1 MENRKRNIIIDL
13 NKLSK
18 IQSLFDQ
25 SDSKFSIESQLN
37 LSKDLDP
44 KETEHPRFISLSRFM
59 SMIQENLSSEE
70 LSKFLTSLSNDPEMK
85 DIIKMHNL
93 RKQLE
98 ASEGEFTE
106 FRLPRLVP
114 RSLPL
119 NGRDNFVIDLVREK
133 HLGANAIKMMEN
145 DIHKKM
151 NEMRQEIKQVNRDQ
165 FITNDQRF
173 FQRAFGN
180 MSLGCLRAVDKAYED
195 RSQVEKQATVQKKV
209 DKLKAQNKYSRD
221 RVDFYKED
229 YVKESHE
236 SHKLELQMMEKA
248 RIKSEQDMDDL
259 KEKVQEEKQKR
270 QDFAKNRR
278 KDINMAIEF
287 SKQHLS
293 VSKAL
298 QKHEHVTSKEANKLA
313 NNEYVNKYKSNDE
326 KQRELVRK
334 YTSQRNILRLIQS
347 TNDRLLIEKRIK
359 EESEEQQFNARVR
372 VDKLRQLEFRGYR
385 QNHTGRSTR
394 VGNST
399 NIINLL
405 YELRPISYYN
415 DHDIETVHSH
425 DLATPLFVPENTNI
439 N

>member
-151 NEMRQEIKQVNRDQ
+151 NERRQEIKQVNRDQ
-165 FITNDQRF
+165 FITND
-173 FQRAFGN
+173 
-180 MSLGCLRAVDKAYED
+180 LTKTDL
-195 RSQVEKQATVQKKV
+195 
-209 DKLKAQNKYSRD
+209 KLKS
-221 RVDFYKED
+221 
-229 YVKESHE
+229 
-236 SHKLELQMMEKA
+236 
-248 RIKSEQDMDDL
+248 
-259 KEKVQEEKQKR
+259 KR
-270 QDFAKNRR
+270 LCRR
-278 KDINMAIEF
+278 KWIN
-287 SKQHLS
+287 
-293 VSKAL
+293 
-298 QKHEHVTSKEANKLA
+298 
-313 NNEYVNKYKSNDE
+313 
-326 KQRELVRK
+326 
-334 YTSQRNILRLIQS
+334 
-347 TNDRLLIEKRIK
+347 
-359 EESEEQQFNARVR
+359 
-372 VDKLRQLEFRGYR
+372 
-385 QNHTGRSTR
+385 
-394 VGNST
+394 
-399 NIINLL
+399 
-405 YELRPISYYN
+405 
-415 DHDIETVHSH
+415 
-425 DLATPLFVPENTNI
+425 
-439 N
+439 

>member
-313 NNEYVNKYKSNDE
+313 NNEYVNKHKSNA
-326 KQRELVRK
+326 QAN
-334 YTSQRNILRLIQS
+334 T
-347 TNDRLLIEKRIK
+347 
-359 EESEEQQFNARVR
+359 
-372 VDKLRQLEFRGYR
+372 VDK
-385 QNHTGRSTR
+385 
-394 VGNST
+394 
-399 NIINLL
+399 
-405 YELRPISYYN
+405 
-415 DHDIETVHSH
+415 
-425 DLATPLFVPENTNI
+425 
-439 N
+439 